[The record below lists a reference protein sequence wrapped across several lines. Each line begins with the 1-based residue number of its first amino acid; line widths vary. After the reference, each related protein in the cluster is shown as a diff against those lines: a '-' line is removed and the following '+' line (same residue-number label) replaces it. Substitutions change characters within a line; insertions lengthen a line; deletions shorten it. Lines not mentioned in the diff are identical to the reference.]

1 MRVSPFPVGIQI
13 ETTSRC
19 NAKCGFCP
27 HPVVSKTEP
36 QGVMEESLYRR
47 LIDEVSGY
55 PVQLL
60 QPFLNN
66 DPLMDRQIVARTEY
80 MARKN
85 PHAQVCITTN
95 GALLNQDIAEGLAE
109 LRLHTIHISSN
120 GLTGDTYRDTMRID
134 GYTVLR
140 NVNTLRDCL
149 RRRGSRTR
157 LVVTAILMKRNRDEV
172 ALMREYWRSR
182 GVEFYLNPLNDRAG
196 NIDVAEF
203 ADMLPFAEPA
213 NQSQLHNWQM
223 TACQSLYTTLAVLW
237 NGDVATCCMDWRRD
251 NVMGNVRDATIRE
264 VWEGAQYRS
273 IRALSD
279 AGRLDERPLCNG
291 CGHNRFSIQPD
302 RLAKQLTSGADAQS
316 ERDRELL
323 GTLVHLREQSPQ
335 LIQLGLM
342 Q

>member
-1 MRVSPFPVGIQI
+1 MRLSPFPAGIQI

-36 QGVMEESLYRR
+36 QGVMEDALYRR

-66 DPLMDRQIVARTEY
+66 DPLMDKRIVERTEY
-80 MARKN
+80 MVRKN

-95 GALLNQDIAEGLAE
+95 GALLHQGVAEGLAS
-109 LRLHTIHISSN
+109 LPLHTIHISSN
-120 GLTGDTYRDTMRID
+120 GLTGDTYLDTMKID

-140 NVNTLRDCL
+140 NVNRLLDCL
-149 RRRGSRTR
+149 QRRNSRTR

-203 ADMLPFAEPA
+203 AEMLPFTEPA
-213 NQSQLHNWQM
+213 NRSQLHNWHM
-223 TACQSLYTTLAVLW
+223 TACQALYSSLAVLW
-237 NGDVATCCMDWRRD
+237 NGDVVTCCMDWRRD
-251 NVMGNVRDATIRE
+251 NVMGSVRDATIRE
-264 VWEGAQYRS
+264 VWEGAQYRA

-279 AGRLDERPLCNG
+279 HGRLNERPLCNG
-291 CGHNRFSIQPD
+291 CGHNRFSINSEGLE
-302 RLAKQLTSGADAQS
+302 RQLSADAGPQS
-316 ERDRELL
+316 ARDRELL
-323 GTLVHLREQSPQ
+323 GTLVNLREQSPQ

>member
-1 MRVSPFPVGIQI
+1 MRVSPFPSAIQI

-36 QGVMEESLYRR
+36 QGVMEEALYRR
-47 LIDEVSGY
+47 LIDEVSQY

-66 DPLMDRQIVARTEY
+66 DPLMDKRIVARTEY

-95 GALLNQDIAEGLAE
+95 GALLRKEIAEGLAA

-120 GLTGDTYRDTMRID
+120 GITGDTYQDTMKID
-134 GYTVLR
+134 GYAVLR
-140 NVNTLRDCL
+140 NVNYLRDCL
-149 RRRGSRTR
+149 ERRGSRTR

-172 ALMREYWRSR
+172 APMREYWRSR

-196 NIDVAEF
+196 NIDVTEF
-203 ADMLPFAEPA
+203 AEMLPFTEPA
-213 NQSQLHNWQM
+213 NRSQLHNWRM
-223 TACQSLYTTLAVLW
+223 TACQALYSTLAVLW
-237 NGDVATCCMDWRRD
+237 NGDVVTCCMDWRRD

-279 AGRLDERPLCNG
+279 SGRLDERPLCNG
-291 CGHNRFSIQPD
+291 CGHNRFSIHSE
-302 RLAKQLTSGADAQS
+302 RLAKQLSTEADSHS

-323 GTLVHLREQSPQ
+323 GTLVHLREQSPR

>member
-27 HPVVSKTEP
+27 HPVVSKTQP

-47 LIDEVSGY
+47 LVDEVSQY
-55 PVQLL
+55 PVHLL

-66 DPLMDRQIVARTEY
+66 DPLMDKQILERTEY
-80 MARKN
+80 MVRKN

-95 GALLNQDIAEGLAE
+95 GALLRKDLAEGFAGIP
-109 LRLHTIHISSN
+109 LHTIHISSN
-120 GLTGDTYRDTMRID
+120 GITGDTYRDTMKID
-134 GYTVLR
+134 GYAVMQ
-140 NVNTLRDCL
+140 NVNYLWDCL
-149 RRRGSRTR
+149 KRRNSRTR

-172 ALMREYWRSR
+172 ALMRDYWRSR

-196 NIDVAEF
+196 NMDRSEF
-203 ADMLPFAEPA
+203 AEMLPFTDSA
-213 NQSQLHNWQM
+213 NRSQLHHWSM
-223 TACQSLYTTLAVLW
+223 TACQSLYASLAVLW
-237 NGDVATCCMDWRRD
+237 NGDVVTCCMDWRRD

-279 AGRLDERPLCNG
+279 AGRLSERPLCNG
-291 CGHNRFSIQPD
+291 CGHNRFSINSD
-302 RLAKQLTSGADAQS
+302 RLASHLSTEDDAVS
-316 ERDRELL
+316 AKDRELL
-323 GTLVHLREQSPQ
+323 GTLVNLRQQTPQ